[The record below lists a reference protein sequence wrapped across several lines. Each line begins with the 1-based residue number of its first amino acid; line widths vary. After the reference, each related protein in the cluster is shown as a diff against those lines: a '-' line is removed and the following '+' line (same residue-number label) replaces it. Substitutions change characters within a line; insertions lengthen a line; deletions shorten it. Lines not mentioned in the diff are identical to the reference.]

1 MMGSNPGLDN
11 GNAFMRAQREAAQQA
26 INPGLTPAAWHNLP
40 PDERRRLLQ
49 QLPQVPYTQPE
60 PEDTT
65 GLKMLDEF
73 LAKRR
78 RARDGDGDER
88 E

>member
-1 MMGSNPGLDN
+1 MTAPRMDN
-11 GNAFMRAQREAAQQA
+11 GEWMMRAERDADPYRRLAQQLAREAAQQILDA
-26 INPGLTPAAWHNLP
+26 YLTPRAWSNP
-40 PDERRRLLQ
+40 
-49 QLPQVPYTQPE
+49 QPE

-78 RARDGDGDER
+78 RARDD
-88 E
+88 